1 MKRNS
6 GFFGVFWVPWWIRMA
21 RVGHFATGSLRKD
34 RGYAGK
40 NLSDSSIIEL
50 LFCQEQGIQDNIH
63 LVYYKQK

>member
-1 MKRNS
+1 
-6 GFFGVFWVPWWIRMA
+6 MA